1 MIYMSVPYL
10 DAKRRYCIDL
20 WGEGYFDVDPEG
32 FVIVNGVEGKGVRL
46 DDVVAQARSIGLKTP
61 ILFRFSSILVDR
73 IRKLSSAFHAAFE
86 AENYQGKFVSV
97 YPIKV
102 NQQRHVVES
111 LYGASTD
118 LMPVGLEAGSKPE
131 LIVVL
136 ALSKPNSTIVCNGY
150 KDREYIR
157 LALIGERMGRRVFI
171 VVEKQSELN
180 VILEEAAKLGVTP
193 RIGLRARLSSIGA
206 GNWQNTGG
214 EKSKFGLSASQMI
227 DVINRMKQ
235 ANMLSSLQMLHFH
248 LGSQISNVRDIQNG
262 MKEAARFFTE
272 LKLAGAGI
280 TTVDVGGGLG
290 VDYEGSQSRSFCSVN
305 YSMQEYAHA
314 IVSTLKEAC
323 DKEQLGHPEIF
334 TEAGRALTAH
344 HAVLVSNVIDI
355 DRKRGGEPELLAED
369 SPAALKELQTCW
381 LQLLENGRETQRPLV
396 ELYHDVAYRI
406 SEINEMYIH
415 GVISLSQKAAGETLY
430 YAICEKLSDLMDE
443 NNRNQQPV
451 LDAIH
456 AKLADKLFV
465 NFSIFQSM
473 PDVWGIDQIFPIMP
487 TKNLD
492 KPLTRY
498 GVVQD
503 ITCDSDGRI
512 DRYVDNHGLSDVLA
526 MPENHNGDE
535 ECLAMFMVGAYQ
547 EILGD
552 MHNLFGD
559 TSSVDVKIEH
569 DGTFVLQHAMPG
581 DCVGDILQYVNF
593 DPTQL
598 LQMMSENLSS
608 SDLSMDEQSE
618 FLASLTNGLEG
629 YTYLG

>member
-1 MIYMSVPYL
+1 MSVPYL

>member
-1 MIYMSVPYL
+1 MSVPYL

-32 FVIVNGVEGKGVRL
+32 FVIVNGGGCKGVRL
-46 DDVVAQARSIGLKTP
+46 EDIVAQARKIGLKTP

-73 IRKLSSAFHAAFE
+73 VRKLSSAFHAAFE
-86 AENYQGKFVSV
+86 EENYQGNFVSV

-111 LYGASTD
+111 LYGASTE

-180 VILEEAAKLGVTP
+180 VILEEAASLGVTP

-214 EKSKFGLSASQMI
+214 EKSKFGLSASQMVDAI
-227 DVINRMKQ
+227 DRMKQ

-248 LGSQISNVRDIQNG
+248 LGSQISNVRDIQIG

-323 DKEQLGHPEIF
+323 DKEQLCHPEIF

-381 LQLLENGRETQRPLV
+381 LQLLENGREIKRPLI

-415 GVISLSQKAAGETLY
+415 GVISLSQKAAGETLN

-443 NNRNQQPV
+443 RNRNQQPV

-535 ECLAMFMVGAYQ
+535 ECLAIFMVGAYQ

-559 TSSVDVKIEH
+559 TNSVDVKIEH
-569 DGTFVLQHAMPG
+569 DGTFVLQHAMQG

-598 LQMMSENLSS
+598 LQMMSENLSCG
-608 SDLSMDEQSE
+608 DLSSDEQSE
-618 FLASLTNGLEG
+618 FLASLTNGLAG